1 MKLRNLMY
9 ATMIACAFAS
19 CSNDDV
25 PTPDNGNPDAQ
36 GGTSLTVK
44 FDKAADTK
52 ASGDI
57 TSLSMLVFNVDGK
70 LEVVGTKVNTPA
82 VEGGSDAV
90 AHAKLTAG
98 VKEVALIANY
108 TVPTNLIGETKEEV
122 FFLKTLTNLSI
133 FPALFISALE
143 IWINSLI
150 LVYATQK

>member
-52 ASGDI
+52 AAGDI
-57 TSLSMLVFNVDGK
+57 TSLSMLVFDADGK
-70 LEVVGTKVNTPA
+70 LEV
-82 VEGGSDAV
+82 DW
-90 AHAKLTAG
+90 KLSEL
-98 VKEVALIANY
+98 KQLHLLWKREVMPLLMLY
-108 TVPTNLIGETKEEV
+108 
-122 FFLKTLTNLSI
+122 
-133 FPALFISALE
+133 
-143 IWINSLI
+143 
-150 LVYATQK
+150 

>member
-1 MKLRNLMY
+1 MKIRNLMY

-70 LEVVGTKVNTPA
+70 LEVVGTKVNAERKSKVDDNT
-82 VEGGSDAV
+82 
-90 AHAKLTAG
+90 AKMQSIKWLG
-98 VKEVALIANY
+98 V
-108 TVPTNLIGETKEEV
+108 
-122 FFLKTLTNLSI
+122 
-133 FPALFISALE
+133 
-143 IWINSLI
+143 
-150 LVYATQK
+150 

>member
-1 MKLRNLMY
+1 MY

-82 VEGGSDAV
+82 VEGGRGGFDCQLYS
-90 AHAKLTAG
+90 
-98 VKEVALIANY
+98 
-108 TVPTNLIGETKEEV
+108 TNKFDRRNKRGGFYCFK
-122 FFLKTLTNLSI
+122 
-133 FPALFISALE
+133 
-143 IWINSLI
+143 
-150 LVYATQK
+150 